1 MVQKKAPGR
10 NPSRSG
16 LSAGGEVRIPITS
29 AMHAQDRI
37 DPILVESAF
46 AAQNLDAHGLQFL
59 QRARGCDARQGTGLQ
74 FLYGLIEHG
83 IGILY
88 SNSGFGARQK
98 SRRPAPLAYTEN

>member
-37 DPILVESAF
+37 DPILVESAS
-46 AAQNLDAHGLQFL
+46 AAQNLDAH
-59 QRARGCDARQGTGLQ
+59 GLQ

-83 IGILY
+83 IGTLY